1 MIKPLKEFLFKNTS
15 ARQTAIKNTFWLAAG
30 QMGSRLFR
38 AVIIIYAARVLGV
51 AEYGVFAYVL
61 GIAGFFTI
69 FADMGI
75 NTVLTRE
82 TSRNPKEAPNYFAT
96 SLGIKVI
103 LLVLTGVIVIF
114 AAPYISNIEI
124 AKNLILLAAL
134 LIIVDGL
141 RDFSSAFF
149 RGKEKM
155 ELEALLTITSNVAIV
170 LFGFLILQFF
180 VTAEALVAA
189 YIISAGAG
197 TVLGIIIL
205 RNYYT
210 NFLRFFKK
218 NLLRPIISSAL
229 PIAFLS
235 VLGAFMLNVDILMI
249 GFFKSSSDVGL
260 YSASQKIIQ
269 VLYLVPAII
278 ASALFPIFSRLA
290 KNNNHSAIKRIM
302 ERGMAAVYLVA
313 IPLTVGGVL
322 VGKNIIDLLYGS
334 EYIQSALTFQI
345 LIITPLL
352 VFPGILVSNYLLAYN
367 KQKKLAPYAA
377 MGAIGNVIL
386 NILLIP
392 PFGIAGSAVATI
404 GANLIYNT
412 SAWRLAKKTN
422 NFSTFKN
429 LKKITAAT
437 LVMGVI
443 VYTLNALGLHVLA
456 VISIS
461 ALVYLGILLLWK
473 ESTLTEVKSIL
484 FDRGENQN

>member
-1 MIKPLKEFLFKNTS
+1 MNRVKNFLLQNTS
-15 ARQTAIKNTFWLAAG
+15 TKQTAIKNTFWLATG

-38 AVIIIYAARVLGV
+38 AIIIIYAARVLGT

-82 TSRNPKEAPNYFAT
+82 TSRSPKEAPNYFAT
-96 SLGIKVI
+96 SLSIKVI
-103 LLVLTGVIVIF
+103 LLILTGVIVIF

-124 AKNLILLAAL
+124 AKNLIPLAAL

-155 ELEALLTITSNVAIV
+155 ELEALLTITSNIAIV

-180 VTAEALVAA
+180 VTAEALIVA
-189 YIISAGAG
+189 YIASAGAG
-197 TVLGIIIL
+197 TVLGVIIL
-205 RNYYT
+205 RNYFT
-210 NFLRFFKK
+210 SFLRFFKK

-260 YSASQKIIQ
+260 YSASQKIVQ
-269 VLYLVPAII
+269 VLYLVPAIV

-290 KNNNHSAIKRIM
+290 KNNKHSATKRIM
-302 ERGMAAVYLVA
+302 ERGMAAVYLIA
-313 IPLTVGGVL
+313 IPLAVGGVL
-322 VGKNIIDLLYGS
+322 VGKNIISFLYGS
-334 EYIQSALTFQI
+334 EYILSALTFQL

-404 GANLIYNT
+404 GANIVYNS
-412 SAWRLAKKTN
+412 SAWHLAKKTN
-422 NFSTFKN
+422 DFSTLKN
-429 LKKITAAT
+429 LKKIVVAAS
-437 LVMGVI
+437 VMGGM
-443 VYTLNALGLHVLA
+443 VYALNAFGLHVLA
-456 VISIS
+456 VIFLS
-461 ALVYLGILLLWK
+461 ALLYLGILLLWK
-473 ESTLTEVKSIL
+473 ESTLIEVKSIL
-484 FDRGENQN
+484 FSHKIGQN